1 MDNSAKANMTPN
13 PTSNLAPNLTTV
25 EQMEADAAKL
35 KELACAACAETWDDR
50 RASQQPQCVFGES
63 GICCRICSMGP
74 CRITKKASRGICGA
88 DAHAIAGRHYLRMA
102 AAGSAAHSDH
112 GREIAHV
119 LHMASPDGNYR
130 VRDEQKLLRLA
141 AEWGVETEGRDIYD
155 VAREV
160 SEIGLAEYGK
170 PFGKLRFLS
179 RATKERQELWERT
192 GVSPRAIDREI
203 AASLHMTTMGN
214 TADPEALVRQ
224 SLRVGMA
231 DGWGG
236 SMMGTEFTD
245 ILFGTPTARATES
258 NLGVLE
264 KDMVNIIVHGHDPA
278 FSEMVV
284 LAAET
289 KELADYARSKGAKG
303 INIAGLCCT
312 ANEVTMRHGVR
323 MAGNF
328 LQQEN
333 ALLTGAVEMICV
345 DVQCIF
351 PALAALAGCFHTKFV
366 TTSPIA
372 RIPGSIYVE
381 FRPETAM
388 EQAMQLVRE
397 AVGNFEN
404 RDAAKVFIPASKQA
418 AVVGYPNE
426 QIIRELDGVTN
437 SHVDA
442 RGSYAPAIDSIKAG
456 VLRGAVAMVGCNNP
470 KVRPDYSHIEI
481 MKELLGNDVLIV
493 ASGCSAQAAAK
504 AGLMSREARFICGA
518 GLRRVCELVGI
529 PPVLHMGA
537 CVDISRMMLL
547 VNEIADDWG
556 VDVTQL
562 PIVGCAPEWM
572 SEKAVAI
579 ANYVVATG
587 IDTYLGIEP
596 QVKGSERMME
606 LITEGTRKITGAG
619 YVINTDPRELA
630 AAILAGIEAKRAA
643 LGI

>member
-1 MDNSAKANMTPN
+1 VREIKGF
-13 PTSNLAPNLTTV
+13 TTI
-25 EQMEADAAKL
+25 EEMEADAARL
-35 KELACAACAETWDDR
+35 KEIACELCAETWEDR
-50 RASQQPQCVFGES
+50 KTSQQPQCKFGEE

-74 CRITKKASRGICGA
+74 CRVTPKAPRGICGA

-119 LHMASPDGNYR
+119 LHKASRDGSYQ
-130 VRDEQKLLRLA
+130 VKDEGRLLALA
-141 AEWGVETEGRDIYD
+141 AEWGVETVDRDIYD
-155 VAREV
+155 VAHEV
-160 SEIGLAEYGK
+160 ADIGLMEYGK
-170 PFGKLRFLS
+170 PFGTLKFLE
-179 RATKERQELWERT
+179 RATEERQKLWAAE
-192 GVSPRAIDREI
+192 GIAPRAIDREV
-203 AASLHMTTMGN
+203 ATSLHMTNMGN
-214 TADPEALVRQ
+214 TSDAEVLVRQ

-245 ILFGTPTARATES
+245 ILFGTPTARTTQG

-264 KDMVNIIVHGHDPA
+264 ADQVNIIVHGHDPA

-284 LAAET
+284 VAAET
-289 KELADYARSKGAKG
+289 KEMIDYAKSKGAAG

-312 ANEVTMRHGVR
+312 ANEATMRHGVR

-333 ALLTGAVEMICV
+333 AMLTGAVEMICV

-351 PALAALAGCFHTKFV
+351 PALSRLADCFHTKFV
-366 TTSPIA
+366 TTSPIC

-381 FRPETAM
+381 FKTETAF
-388 EQAMQLVRE
+388 EQARGLVE
-397 AVGNFEN
+397 MAIDNYEN
-404 RDAAKVFIPASKQA
+404 RKRDKVFIPTHTQD
-418 AVVGYPNE
+418 AVVGYPCD

-437 SHVDA
+437 SHLED
-442 RGSYAPAIDSIKAG
+442 RGSYRPAIDAIRSG

-470 KVRPDYSHIEI
+470 KVRPDYSHIQI
-481 MKELLGNDVLIV
+481 MKELMENDILVV
-493 ASGCSAQAAAK
+493 ASGCAAQAATK
-504 AGLMSREARFICGA
+504 AGLLRLDAKELCGD
-518 GLRRVCELVGI
+518 GLKRVCTLVGI

-547 VNEIADDWG
+547 VTGIAKDWG
-556 VDVTQL
+556 VDVTRL

-596 QVKGSERMME
+596 QVKGSTQMME

-619 YVINTDPRELA
+619 YIINKDPHALVES
-630 AAILAGIEAKRAA
+630 IIAGIEKKRGL